1 MNILQR
7 NSPHPAILLN
17 TDSIETD
24 FLLQSSASTTPLMAS
39 NQFNLLQ
46 QQNSL
51 ELKPFKKKEAQIE
64 DDSNTAMNSFK
75 TDITFLDNQSVTSPA
90 ANQQQLKLYQQIFKL
105 PNNGIYNK
113 LRYKLP
119 FKFQSQQNQIL
130 NKIQFS
136 MFSLKFQN
144 WLFYFSDNGLF
155 KLMMRFS
162 KIRANTYFSFDS
174 LINDFKI
181 KNKMTKLL

>member
-1 MNILQR
+1 MNQAERKYFLKKFFSFNANSSTNSSNGSIDEIKMNILQR

-113 LRYKLP
+113 LRYKLVC
-119 FKFQSQQNQIL
+119 
-130 NKIQFS
+130 
-136 MFSLKFQN
+136 
-144 WLFYFSDNGLF
+144 FYF
-155 KLMMRFS
+155 
-162 KIRANTYFSFDS
+162 
-174 LINDFKI
+174 
-181 KNKMTKLL
+181 